1 MDGTGP
7 MPATAITAS
16 TLEAM
21 VHALE
26 QEMPQLQLRSD
37 DVFALAHAWAERHD
51 AILALAPPAF
61 RAAIEARIDRIGI
74 RWGLSPGARVTREFP
89 ALCTQP
95 RVRRRAS

>member
-1 MDGTGP
+1 MDGTEP
-7 MPATAITAS
+7 MPATAITAA

-37 DVFALAHAWAERHD
+37 GVFALAQAWAERHD
-51 AILALAPPAF
+51 AILAPPAF
-61 RAAIEARIDRIGI
+61 HAAIEARLDRIGI

-89 ALCTQP
+89 AL
-95 RVRRRAS
+95 RA

>member
-26 QEMPQLQLRSD
+26 REMPQLQLRNGG
-37 DVFALAHAWAERHD
+37 VFALAQAWAERHD
-51 AILALAPPAF
+51 AILSLAPPAF
-61 RAAIEARIDRIGI
+61 HAAIEARLERIGI
-74 RWGLSPGARVTREFP
+74 RWGLAPGARVTREFP
-89 ALCTQP
+89 AL
-95 RVRRRAS
+95 RA

>member
-7 MPATAITAS
+7 MPATTITAS

-26 QEMPQLQLRSD
+26 QEMPQLQLRSNG
-37 DVFALAHAWAERHD
+37 VFALAQAWAERHD

-61 RAAIEARIDRIGI
+61 HAAIEARIDRIGI
-74 RWGLSPGARVTREFP
+74 RWGLAPGARVPREFP
-89 ALCTQP
+89 AL
-95 RVRRRAS
+95 RA